1 MTVEDAAAAVQAAA
15 HIEVHPASAGDIPA
29 AEGIRVVAARIRA
42 AVDIQAGERSTLGAD
57 NRGDICDPTV
67 PDASRVGT
75 LRKRLT

>member
-1 MTVEDAAAAVQAAA
+1 MTVEDAAAAVQAVA
-15 HIEVHPASAGDIPA
+15 HIEAHPASAGDIPA
-29 AEGIRVVAARIRA
+29 AEGILVAARIRA
-42 AVDIQAGERSTLGAD
+42 AVDIQAGERSTPGAD